1 MARTR
6 ANYIVETRIA
16 TFSKRASIHPSI
28 QHPCIRA
35 TSIFVIIT
43 TTNKRIRGVPPA
55 DNIRTIPAD
64 RCCGLGIAW
73 LPKKTHRGV

>member
-28 QHPCIRA
+28 HPSVHPCNIDIR
-35 TSIFVIIT
+35 
-43 TTNKRIRGVPPA
+43 NNNN
-55 DNIRTIPAD
+55 DE
-64 RCCGLGIAW
+64 
-73 LPKKTHRGV
+73 